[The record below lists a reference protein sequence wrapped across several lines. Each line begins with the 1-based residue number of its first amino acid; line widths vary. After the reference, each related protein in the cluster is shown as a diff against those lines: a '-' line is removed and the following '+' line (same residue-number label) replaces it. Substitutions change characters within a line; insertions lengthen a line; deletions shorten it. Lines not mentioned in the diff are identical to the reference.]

1 MSLKSF
7 FFSVERERE
16 SGEFK
21 MSIVLRQYRNYEWA
35 ATQ

>member
-7 FFSVERERE
+7 FFSVERE